1 MLGVDEG
8 NIAAAGTKNE
18 LALILEHHLDD
29 LVGVAEEDGLLRS
42 LPLLNVNELLIITV
56 LAGWSVLFGEA
67 ELEGLKLLVAVQVA
81 LEVL

>member
-8 NIAAAGTKNE
+8 NIAAAGAKNE

-29 LVGVAEEDGLLRS
+29 LVGIAEENGLLCS
-42 LPLLNVNELLIITV
+42 LPLLYVNELLIVTV

-81 LEVL
+81 LKVL